1 MPLLPTNLRQ
11 IWVTLLWNSSWRF
24 ATKTFYCTYQITTSF
39 SSETPMTESSLN
51 FLHFPNTWLM
61 QQCNNFVLF
70 FPVFGTTMLY
80 LPYELALPLLIILE
94 DQTIYLIA
102 AFSCILISLSCYL
115 HVNLICTI
123 AHQRKISLIMA

>member
-1 MPLLPTNLRQ
+1 
-11 IWVTLLWNSSWRF
+11 
-24 ATKTFYCTYQITTSF
+24 
-39 SSETPMTESSLN
+39 MTDSSLN